1 VPAEELFSAPADL
14 TLITDAD
21 ELRELEAR
29 GVTEFERI
37 DALTDVDPETLAYA
51 FRVRDD
57 VKRLRA
63 EIRVRELRAQE
74 EAQLQQNQVARQLAD
89 LRADFHGST
98 TEGELAQQQSTMDA
112 SAIAEATAQGVTA
125 ALATFMTDRRGGSV
139 RPDEIARRATASLSE
154 TRQHAPKPKVPERL
168 AVTASV
174 DIPGVAHGDSV
185 TSLRSLTDVVQRK
198 AKSMPVTNDGTGNM
212 QLVATVR
219 NEFQHTIDK
228 RTSLSEVGELLRHI
242 TSSDRKQQ
250 LLEQQ
255 QNSLTAAGGW
265 CAPSEILYNFF
276 DISCADGMIDLPTVG
291 ITRGGIQFP
300 VSPSLADTTI
310 SGAFGG
316 FAVTFDET
324 SNPWLWT
331 EASDI
336 AAATGSPTKPCVRVP
351 CPTFDEERLEC
362 YGICLTAGNLTDDS
376 YPEATQHMI
385 QLLMNAHSHAM
396 NARLIAL
403 MVARSNVA
411 VTTGEFAGGGTPAT
425 AKPAY
430 QQFLSGVDLGATDY
444 RARYGMCL
452 DDVLE
457 VVAPY
462 WVRNAIRA
470 DLAWRNGV
478 DLLSV
483 DDSMINQFFTDRNL
497 RVQWVNDWQVRGA
510 SQFGNAST
518 PMTAWPTSAQVM
530 IYAAGTYVHGQGMSL
545 DLGVVRDSVLNTTN
559 DHTAAWSE
567 ECHLIAR
574 VGPESRLYTITF
586 SVMGATTIA
595 NLTPGTHIDPFP
607 NL

>member
-1 VPAEELFSAPADL
+1 MPAEELFSAPADL
-14 TLITDAD
+14 TLITNDD
-21 ELRELEAR
+21 ELRALEAR
-29 GVTEFERI
+29 GVAEFDRI
-37 DALTDVDPETLAYA
+37 DALSDVNAETLAYA
-51 FRVRDD
+51 LQIRKDLD
-57 VKRLRA
+57 KIRA
-63 EIRVRELRAQE
+63 ELRVRELRAKEQ
-74 EAQLQQNQVARQLAD
+74 AALQQNQVARQLAD
-89 LRADFHGST
+89 LRADVHGDAGQPPT
-98 TEGELAQQQSTMDA
+98 QQAAPAVDVE
-112 SAIAEATAQGVTA
+112 AIAAAAARGATAGMV
-125 ALATFMTDRRGGSV
+125 ALIGERRNGSV
-139 RPDEIARRATASLSE
+139 RTDDIVRRATASLAE
-154 TRQHAPKPKVPERL
+154 TSQHTPDSRVPEKRL

-174 DIPGVAHGDSV
+174 DIPGVAHGDGI

-198 AKSMPVTNDGTGNM
+198 AKSMPVTNDGTGNH
-212 QLVATVR
+212 QLVATIR
-219 NEFQHTIDK
+219 NEFDHTIDK
-228 RTSLSEVGELLRHI
+228 RTSLSEVGELLRHM
-242 TSSDRKQQ
+242 TSPDKQQ
-250 LLEQQ
+250 
-255 QNSLTAAGGW
+255 SLVAGGGW
-265 CAPSEILYNFF
+265 CAPSEIRYDFF

-300 VSPSLADTTI
+300 VSPTLADTTI

-362 YGICLTAGNLTDDS
+362 YGICLTAGNLTDDA

-385 QLLMNAHSHAM
+385 QLLMNAHAHAM

-411 VTTGEFAGGGTPAT
+411 VSTGEFAGGGTPAT

-444 RARYGMCL
+444 RARYGMCI

-470 DLAWRNGV
+470 DLAWRTGV

-483 DDSMINQFFTDRNL
+483 PDSMINQFFVDRNL

-530 IYAAGTYVHGQGMSL
+530 IYAAGTFVHGQGLSL
-545 DLGVVRDSVLNTTN
+545 DLGVVRDSVLNSTN
-559 DHTAAWSE
+559 DFTAAWSE

>member
-1 VPAEELFSAPADL
+1 MPAEELFSAPADL
-14 TLITDAD
+14 TLITNDD
-21 ELRELEAR
+21 ELRALEAR
-29 GVTEFERI
+29 GVAEFDRI
-37 DALTDVDPETLAYA
+37 DALSDVNAETLAYA
-51 FRVRDD
+51 LQIRKDLD
-57 VKRLRA
+57 KIRA
-63 EIRVRELRAQE
+63 ELRVRELRAKEQ
-74 EAQLQQNQVARQLAD
+74 AALQQNQVARQLAD
-89 LRADFHGST
+89 LRADVHGDAGQPPT
-98 TEGELAQQQSTMDA
+98 QQAAPAVDVE
-112 SAIAEATAQGVTA
+112 AIAAAAARGATAGMV
-125 ALATFMTDRRGGSV
+125 ALIGERRNGSV
-139 RPDEIARRATASLSE
+139 RTDDIVRRATASLAE
-154 TRQHAPKPKVPERL
+154 TSQHAPDSRVPEKRL

-174 DIPGVAHGDSV
+174 DIPGVAHGDGI

-198 AKSMPVTNDGTGNM
+198 AKSMPVTNDGTGNH
-212 QLVATVR
+212 QLVATIR
-219 NEFQHTIDK
+219 NEFDHTIDK
-228 RTSLSEVGELLRHI
+228 RTSLSEVGELLRHM
-242 TSSDRKQQ
+242 TSPDKQQ
-250 LLEQQ
+250 
-255 QNSLTAAGGW
+255 SLVAGGGW
-265 CAPSEILYNFF
+265 CAPSEIRYDFF

-300 VSPSLADTTI
+300 VSPTLADTTI

-362 YGICLTAGNLTDDS
+362 YGICLTAGNLTDDA

-385 QLLMNAHSHAM
+385 QLLMNAHAHAM

-411 VTTGEFAGGGTPAT
+411 VSTGEFAGGGTPAT

-444 RARYGMCL
+444 RARYGMCI

-470 DLAWRNGV
+470 DLAWRTGV

-483 DDSMINQFFTDRNL
+483 PDSMINQFFVDRNL

-530 IYAAGTYVHGQGMSL
+530 IYAAGTFVHGQGLSL
-545 DLGVVRDSVLNTTN
+545 DLGVVRDSVLNSTN
-559 DHTAAWSE
+559 DFTAAWSE